1 MSNAKPCG
9 VGRDSRTSHITFAK
23 SLTRKRMCASDLR
36 GMLDE
41 EVSQDLDLQLIRAP
55 VR

>member
-23 SLTRKRMCASDLR
+23 SLTRKRMWASDLR
-36 GMLDE
+36 GML
-41 EVSQDLDLQLIRAP
+41 A
-55 VR
+55 